1 MALRDALTHVHTLT
15 DTGRI
20 ARADLRALR
29 AQVTKAH
36 RASVIGRR
44 ISRLVSGTQ
53 QPSPQP
59 ALIVELIHGVMHL
72 CAQDTRLPMPKIAPG
87 LADVQAVVDPTLAR
101 QLIQALIE
109 WVLDQAVGT
118 VDVSLIERPWPR
130 QLSLA
135 IRFTPADPVESD
147 ALPLTAEPSPL
158 DSMLWH
164 WVHALCVSN
173 HLGLSRSQD
182 SVHCEV
188 TVSFS
193 DVIWHDTLR
202 ADPFDVPTVPD
213 ALAAQDSM
221 PLVGLHVLVVTHRR
235 THRQWIRNALRSS
248 GMMLD
253 FVNTAAEAADFCAG
267 GLPHAIVA
275 DATLGAGGMH
285 KLLAH
290 LSPQAPA
297 LAYLEVTDEPLAHA
311 RPGAPAS
318 SRHRQISTQQ
328 EGEQLT
334 RAIAEQLLASSG
346 R

>member
-36 RASVIGRR
+36 RAGVIGRR
-44 ISRLVSGTQ
+44 ISRLVSGAQ
-53 QPSPQP
+53 QPAAQP
-59 ALIVELIHGVMHL
+59 VLIVELIHGVIHL
-72 CAQDTRLPMPKIAPG
+72 CAQDTRLPLPKIAPG
-87 LADVQAVVDPTLAR
+87 LDDVQAAVDPTLTR

-118 VDVSLIERPWPR
+118 VDVTLVERPWPR
-130 QLSLA
+130 QLCLA
-135 IRFTPADPVESD
+135 IRFTPADLADGDV
-147 ALPLTAEPSPL
+147 LPLTAEPSPL
-158 DSMLWH
+158 DSVLWH

-173 HLGLSRSQD
+173 HLGLSRTHG

-235 THRQWIRNALRSS
+235 THRQWIRDALRTS

-253 FVNTAAEAADFCAG
+253 FVNSAAEAAEFCEG

-275 DATLGAGGMH
+275 DAALGAGGMH
-285 KLLAH
+285 KLIDH
-290 LSPQAPA
+290 LMPQAPA
-297 LAYLEVTDEPLAHA
+297 LAYLEVTDEPPTQG
-311 RPGAPAS
+311 RPGAPGA

-328 EGEQLT
+328 EAEQLA
-334 RAIAEQLLASSG
+334 RAIAEQLLQSSG
-346 R
+346 H